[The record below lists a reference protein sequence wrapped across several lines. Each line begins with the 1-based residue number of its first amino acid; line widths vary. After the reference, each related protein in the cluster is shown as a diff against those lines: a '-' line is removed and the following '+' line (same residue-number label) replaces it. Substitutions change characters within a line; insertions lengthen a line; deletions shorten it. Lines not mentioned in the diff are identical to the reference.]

1 MKKNLT
7 FKQAAGF
14 FSVVAAFLYFT
25 DKVHSDKKP
34 EPIEK
39 KILIEFDGIP
49 VKGTTQDAKKAGFG
63 NCKESGFSGIECS
76 KSTTTKIA
84 DLSIETYKI
93 YLDQQG
99 NYQDIYIDIPNG
111 TSASIESAL
120 EKAGWIGGIGRH
132 TPYYRPELNIE
143 IIVGNYSGGTQP
155 IARIS
160 DADENNKQS
169 ALKDNAARSAAE
181 SKKQSILDQMNK

>member
-7 FKQAAGF
+7 LTQAAAF
-14 FSVVAAFLYFT
+14 FSVIAIFLYFT
-25 DKVHSDKKP
+25 NKAHSNKKP
-34 EPIEK
+34 EQTAKEI
-39 KILIEFDGIP
+39 IVEFDGIP

-76 KSTTTKIA
+76 KATTIKIA
-84 DLSIETYKI
+84 DIQIKNYKI
-93 YLDQQG
+93 YIDQQG
-99 NYQDIYIDIPNG
+99 NYQDIYIDNPNE
-111 TSASIESAL
+111 TSATIESAL

-169 ALKDNAARSAAE
+169 ALKDNTARNAAE